1 MPEPH
6 TLLDPAFVREL
17 EALRRRL
24 EVNVRSGAAGER
36 ASRRRGGSA
45 EFQDHRPYAP
55 GDDLRRVDWAA
66 FARTGEPVLKLFR
79 AEEDSIL
86 RLLVDASASLAFGA
100 PQKLEVARRVAAAIG
115 YLALANGQR
124 TQVLVARE
132 PGDAPSGTGT
142 GRGLER
148 VGSPHRG
155 RDALAALLR
164 ELSAPVGAGSADLAR
179 AVEVTLRRSARP
191 GLLVVVSDFLDPGP
205 VTRALSHACAAGH
218 QVALVQVLARE
229 ELEPS
234 FDGDFSLVDA
244 ETHAEVELGMDA
256 AAIDAY
262 VARLA
267 GLIDELRS
275 WSRRHRASY
284 VRTSNDEP
292 IEGAVRRFVAR
303 AVD

>member
-1 MPEPH
+1 MSDPRS
-6 TLLDPAFVREL
+6 LLDPEFVREL

-24 EVNVRSGAAGER
+24 EVSVRSGAAGDR

-79 AEEDSIL
+79 AEEDSL
-86 RLLVDASASLAFGA
+86 VRLLVDASASLAFGT
-100 PQKLEVARRVAAAIG
+100 PQKLDVARRVAAAIG

-124 TQVLVARE
+124 AQVLVARE
-132 PGDAPSGTGT
+132 TTTSAGAGA

-148 VGSPHRG
+148 VGTPRRG
-155 RDALAALLR
+155 RDSLAALLR
-164 ELSAPVGAGSADLAR
+164 DLSAPSASGSADLAH
-179 AVEVTLRRSARP
+179 AVEVTLKRSARP
-191 GLLVVVSDFLDPGP
+191 GLLVVLSDFLDPGP

-218 QVALVQVLARE
+218 QVALIQVLARE
-229 ELEPS
+229 EIEPA

-244 ETHAEVELGMDA
+244 ESNAEVELGMDA
-256 AAIDAY
+256 AALDAY
-262 VARLA
+262 IVRLA
-267 GLIDELRS
+267 GLIEELRA

-284 VRTSNDEP
+284 VRIANDEP
-292 IEGAVRRFVAR
+292 IEGVVRRFVAR

>member
-1 MPEPH
+1 MADPRA
-6 TLLDPAFVREL
+6 LLDPSFVREL

-24 EVNVRSGAAGER
+24 EVSVRSGAAGER

-55 GDDLRRVDWAA
+55 GDDLRRVDWSA

-79 AEEDSIL
+79 AEEDSVL
-86 RLLVDASASLAFGA
+86 RLLIDASASLAFGT

-124 TQVLVARE
+124 AQVLVARE
-132 PGDAPSGTGT
+132 PTATGT
-142 GRGLER
+142 GRGLDR
-148 VGSPHRG
+148 VGLPRRG
-155 RDALAALLR
+155 RDSLAALLR
-164 ELSAPVGAGSADLAR
+164 DLSEPLASGSADLAR
-179 AVEVTLRRSARP
+179 ALDNTLQRSSRP
-191 GLLVVVSDFLDPGP
+191 GLLVVVSDFFDSGP
-205 VTRALSHACAAGH
+205 VTRALTRACAAGH

-229 ELEPS
+229 EIEPA

-244 ETHAEVELGMDA
+244 ETSAEVELSVDA

-262 VARLA
+262 VSRLT
-267 GLIDELRS
+267 GLIEELRS
-275 WSRRHRASY
+275 WARKHRASY
-284 VRTSNDEP
+284 VRISNDEP
-292 IEGAVRRFVAR
+292 LEGVVRRFVAR

>member
-1 MPEPH
+1 MSDPRS
-6 TLLDPAFVREL
+6 LLNPDFVREL

-24 EVNVRSGAAGER
+24 EVGVRSGAAGER

-79 AEEDSIL
+79 AEEDSVL

-100 PQKLEVARRVAAAIG
+100 PQKLDVARRIAAAIG

-124 TQVLVARE
+124 AQVLVARE
-132 PGDAPSGTGT
+132 SSGAAGA
-142 GRGLER
+142 RGLER
-148 VGSPHRG
+148 IGTPRRG
-155 RDALAALLR
+155 RDSLAALLR
-164 ELSAPVGAGSADLAR
+164 DLSAPAASGSADLAH
-179 AVEVTLRRSARP
+179 ALEVTLKRSARP

-205 VTRALSHACAAGH
+205 VTRALTHACAAGH

-229 ELEPS
+229 EIEPS

-244 ETHAEVELGMDA
+244 ESNAEVELGMDA

-262 VARLA
+262 ITRLA
-267 GLIDELRS
+267 GLMEELRA
-275 WSRRHRASY
+275 WSRKHRASY
-284 VRTSNDEP
+284 VRTVNDEP
-292 IEGAVRRFVAR
+292 IEGAVRRFVSR

>member
-1 MPEPH
+1 MSDPRS
-6 TLLDPAFVREL
+6 LLDPDFVREL

-24 EVNVRSGAAGER
+24 EVSVRSGAAGER

-79 AEEDSIL
+79 AEEDSVL
-86 RLLVDASASLAFGA
+86 RLLLDASASLAFGT
-100 PQKLEVARRVAAAIG
+100 PQKLDVARRVAAAIG

-132 PGDAPSGTGT
+132 SGGAPPSAA
-142 GRGLER
+142 GRGLAR
-148 VGSPHRG
+148 VGTPRRG
-155 RDALAALLR
+155 RDSLAALLR
-164 ELSAPVGAGSADLAR
+164 DLSAPLASGSADLAH
-179 AVEVTLRRSARP
+179 ALEVTLKRSARP

-229 ELEPS
+229 EIEPS

-244 ETHAEVELGMDA
+244 ESNAEVELGMDA

-262 VARLA
+262 VTRLA
-267 GLIDELRS
+267 GLIEELRS
-275 WSRRHRASY
+275 WARRHRASY
-284 VRTSNDEP
+284 VRITNDEP
-292 IEGAVRRFVAR
+292 IEGVVRRFVAR